1 MRTLRAMATGHAPD
15 RGRPVPNTATHN
27 TRRPAGVRNR
37 RRALTP
43 LCALLAAIGLC
54 HPAGADTWTWTGGAS
69 GNWSDPANWAEGLP
83 ASAADTALLLDAAT
97 RPTSFND
104 IAGGL
109 VLNQLTLGANA
120 ATPTLSGNALL
131 FQGVDPLLQMQTTT
145 GHATIDNALRLGSNL
160 TVQGG
165 GSTATQLFLR
175 GSISGA
181 AGLHLASGR
190 TVLAGNNTYS
200 GATTVA
206 GGATLGVAGG
216 GLAGTSGIAVAAG
229 GELQIVNSNVVT
241 TLNRPITLA
250 GRLSSSARMVNTVF
264 GPVAG
269 ATAVGPVTLAGNADV
284 VVLGATGIGLNRS
297 EFVVNG
303 SIDRA
308 GHTLR
313 LATDGLNNS
322 LQVAAIGGAGGL
334 LLQPRGG
341 NIAAGAV
348 TGDGDV
354 VASGAGG
361 NASLASLSG
370 NGLLTVNFDAGSVG
384 QMRISGALAGQR
396 DIDVREGTLTLGTVV
411 PLALTGQITLRGDGV
426 LSLGRE
432 SYLGSAS
439 PTLQFIGG
447 GRLQLNDNGF
457 NVTRHITTT
466 GGTAALAMGS
476 GSHLV
481 SGTISGD
488 GGFAVSGGLVTLSGD
503 NSFAGGLSVFNGSTS
518 ASSGLT
524 NTTVVLFS
532 HDGNLGQAGGAV
544 RLQGALSLPDG
555 YALSRPVELL
565 ANTARVS
572 GRGDHVLSSSFTGTG
587 RLNLGGPGRFLL
599 TGNASHSGGVT
610 LAGESNGT
618 PAVLVIDSEARLG
631 APGGVLNIGRSSGI
645 FVLPGTLEATG
656 HLSIAASRSTSFR
669 NMTVD
674 SAGFDVVFNQA
685 IDGRGMTKAG
695 AGTWTLN
702 TANTD
707 DSGDNQV
714 DVLQGALA
722 LGVDQAL
729 GTRSKVRVADGA
741 ELRLAGRALTVTS
754 LDVATTGVVD
764 LGAGGNLQPLFGTLD
779 GRLQGQGSLLVG
791 RAGFVPG
798 NVSLNNANSFT
809 GSVVVGHGSSLL
821 VGHVHALGDP
831 SNSLR
836 LDNGTLAT
844 RSSLDA
850 PLVISDAT
858 KLQIGPGGAGFH
870 AEGQSIVIT
879 RALTGNAPL
888 RFEGGSLPTSLG
900 GEGGTVDVR
909 LAHRSNSFVGDIVL
923 GNPQR
928 FGAAVLGI
936 TADGSL
942 GAAGNR
948 LILGTSV
955 FDGESTRSAEGGLR
969 AWDSLTLAASRTI
982 LMDGESGNTAG
993 FIDTNGHTVVVAGG
1007 IGALASNLGLL
1018 KTGAGTLVLNGVQGY
1033 TGLTTVEAGTL
1044 GGHGEVE
1051 RLVLEAATLAPGES
1065 AGLFSV
1071 RQGLSFQ
1078 AGTLAMELGG
1088 LARGSSYDALDVG
1101 GSLDLGFDT
1110 VLSLRFIGGFLAHA
1124 GQQFQL
1130 VDGDTDVVGSFANV
1144 TDGARLLTDDGAGS
1158 FVVHYGAGQGLR
1170 LTDFQA
1176 TAAVPEPATW
1186 GLMALGLLGVGAA
1199 AQRRKAGRD

>member
-1 MRTLRAMATGHAPD
+1 MHPTEDA
-15 RGRPVPNTATHN
+15 PVPTTATP
-27 TRRPAGVRNR
+27 TRHVGTRHR

-54 HPAGADTWTWTGGAS
+54 HPASADTWTWTGAAS

-83 ASAADTALLLDAAT
+83 ASAADTALVLDAAT
-97 RPTSFND
+97 RPVSFND
-104 IAGGL
+104 IADGL

-120 ATPTLSGNALL
+120 ATPALTGQALL
-131 FQGVDPLLQMQTTT
+131 FQGADPLLRMQTTS
-145 GHATIDNALRLGSNL
+145 GHATIDNALQLGSSL

-165 GSTATQLFLR
+165 GSSATQLFLR
-175 GSISGA
+175 GSVSGA

-190 TVLAGNNTYS
+190 TVLSGNNTFS

-206 GGATLGVAGG
+206 SGATLGVAGS

-229 GELQIVNSNVVT
+229 GELQVVTSNVVT

-250 GRLSSSARMVNTVF
+250 GRLSSSARMVNTAF
-264 GPVAG
+264 GPVPG
-269 ATAVGPVTLAGNADV
+269 ATVTGPVTLAGNAEV
-284 VVLGATGIGLNRS
+284 VVLGATGTGLNRS
-297 EFVVNG
+297 QFIVNS

-322 LQVAAIGGAGGL
+322 LQVAGIGGAGGL

-341 NIAAGAV
+341 SIAVGAV

-361 NASLASLSG
+361 SVSLASLSG
-370 NGLLTVNFDAGSVG
+370 NGALTVNFDAGSFG
-384 QMRISGALAGQR
+384 QMTISGALAGQR
-396 DIDVREGTLTLGTVV
+396 DIDVRDGTLALGTVV
-411 PLALTGQITLRGDGV
+411 PLAFTGQITLRGDGT

-518 ASSGLT
+518 ASGFT

-544 RLQGALSLPDG
+544 RLQGSLSLPDG

-565 ANTARVS
+565 ANTAGIS
-572 GRGDHVLSSSFTGTG
+572 GRGDHVLSSSFTGPG

-599 TGNASHSGGVT
+599 TGSASHSGGVT

-618 PAVLVIDSEARLG
+618 PAVLVIDSDARLG
-631 APGGVLNIGRSSGI
+631 APGGVLNIGRSSGSI
-645 FVLPGTLEATG
+645 AVLPGTLEAAG
-656 HLSIAASRSTSFR
+656 HLAIDASRSTSFR

-674 SAGFDVVFNQA
+674 TAGFDVVFNQP
-685 IDGRGMTKAG
+685 IIGRGMTKAG

-707 DSGDNQV
+707 DSGDNHV
-714 DVLQGALA
+714 DVLQGVLA

-754 LDVATTGVVD
+754 LDAAANGVVD
-764 LGAGGNLQPLFGTLD
+764 LGAGGSLQPLFGTLD

-791 RAGFVPG
+791 RAGFVAAS
-798 NVSLNNANSFT
+798 VALNSANTFT
-809 GSVVVGHGSSLL
+809 GSVVVAHGSSLL
-821 VGHVHALGDP
+821 VGHAQALGDP
-831 SNSLR
+831 ANTLR

-844 RSSLDA
+844 RRSLDA
-850 PLVISDAT
+850 PLVIGDAT
-858 KLQIGPGGAGFH
+858 HLQIGPGGAGFL

-888 RFEGGSLPTSLG
+888 RFEGGNLPTSMG

-969 AWDSLTLAASRTI
+969 AWDSFTLAASRSI
-982 LMDGESGNTAG
+982 LLDGESGSTAG
-993 FIDTNGHTVVVAGG
+993 FIDTNGHTVVVASG
-1007 IGALASNLGLL
+1007 IGELANGLGLL
-1018 KTGAGTLVLNGVQGY
+1018 KTGAGTLVLNGVNTY
-1033 TGLTTVEAGTL
+1033 TGQTTVEAGVL
-1044 GGHGEVE
+1044 GGQGTVE
-1051 RLVLEAATLAPGES
+1051 RLQVENATLAPGES

-1071 RQGLSFQ
+1071 RQGLSFE
-1078 AGTLAMELGG
+1078 AATLAMELGG
-1088 LARGSSYDALDVG
+1088 LARGSGYDALDIG
-1101 GSLDLGFDT
+1101 GTVSLGFDT
-1110 VLSLRFIGGFLAHA
+1110 VLRLRFIGGFLAQG

-1130 VDGDTDVVGSFANV
+1130 VDGDTSVFGSFANV
-1144 TDGARLLTDDGAGS
+1144 ADGARLLTDDGAGS

-1176 TAAVPEPATW
+1176 TAPVPEPATW

-1199 AQRRKAGRD
+1199 ARRRRRAPG